1 MGPTGEVGVTGPTG
15 PSGPADTFVRR
26 QSGNTEDQD
35 AIIQCEGTDTAG
47 TGRALGGGV
56 SAEPDSGSWDPT
68 VELSAPVNAA
78 GQKAADDEQA
88 TGWIGRVDTNAGVG
102 LETFSVYVVCAV
114 PPIPP
119 G

>member
-1 MGPTGEVGVTGPTG
+1 VKAP
-15 PSGPADTFVRR
+15 
-26 QSGNTEDQD
+26 
-35 AIIQCEGTDTAG
+35 IQ
-47 TGRALGGGV
+47 RALAGRSV
-56 SAEPDSGSWDPT
+56 AAFAEPDSGSWDPT